1 VALRIQPNT
10 PIHAPIPPSR
20 LTPCHLP
27 LHKGGFAGRTLFAPT
42 MHFFDSLGS
51 PSRGAPPLGGE
62 GWPGGQKSTTNHPS
76 VTCGDSSPRRGA
88 TLCTLY
94 FGCHRGEHCSP
105 AESCAAAKLPGRTLF
120 APTTYPKSA
129 IKNRNF
135 ASSHRRVLAP
145 GSHSRR
151 TEQQTLIVI
160 PPQI

>member
-1 VALRIQPNT
+1 MQFCAAIKSP
-10 PIHAPIPPSR
+10 
-20 LTPCHLP
+20 
-27 LHKGGFAGRTLFAPT
+27 GRTLFAPT

-76 VTCGDSSPRRGA
+76 VTFGDSSPRRGA
-88 TLCTLY
+88 TLCTRY

-105 AESCAAAKLPGRTLF
+105 AESYAAAKLPGRTLF
-120 APTTYPKSA
+120 APTTHLKSA

-145 GSHSRR
+145 GRGQCVRSWILKGNCAERR
-151 TEQQTLIVI
+151 SDREAGRAVSLK
-160 PPQI
+160 PCPAPRK